1 MSVCDLPVITTVCA
15 TAGEGA
21 ATVLVSGFEWL
32 ASGVAGVAAFLI
44 QSVWALFETTTFV
57 DVTTGQF
64 RTVYAIVFGIAVFV
78 MLGFFLLQVIGGMVR
93 REPAA
98 LSRAALGLA
107 KSVLGSFVV
116 LALVAAA
123 LEITD
128 QLCIGIVHA
137 TGGTMSEMGEKLDLL
152 TASLLLTTA
161 GGPGVTI
168 LLTLFVGGLAAGAAF
183 IVWISLLVR
192 KALLLIAVVFAP
204 VALAGATWDA
214 TRGWASRWASFVIA
228 LIVSKLVIVVVFLLA
243 IAQVAA
249 PIDSDLQ
256 SLADPIAGI
265 VLLLVAGFAPYLTYK
280 AISFMGF
287 DMYHAMSAEQE
298 AKHALNRPLP
308 VPTRL
313 PARTPAKVLD
323 VGGSGGTA
331 NGGALV
337 PGGRP
342 STGSGAGGT
351 PAAASRSSTTA
362 AGSTP
367 AAASRSSTTAAGSA
381 KAAGAAAGAGA
392 AVPGVGLA
400 VAGAGVADKAATAGP
415 KVAGPV
421 AATTEHH
428 HDGAMPP
435 AVTTP
440 RPGGTRS

>member
-1 MSVCDLPVITTVCA
+1 
-15 TAGEGA
+15 
-21 ATVLVSGFEWL
+21 
-32 ASGVAGVAAFLI
+32 
-44 QSVWALFETTTFV
+44 
-57 DVTTGQF
+57 
-64 RTVYAIVFGIAVFV
+64 
-78 MLGFFLLQVIGGMVR
+78 MVR

-98 LSRAALGLA
+98 LSRAAIGLA

-116 LALVAAA
+116 LALVAVA

-137 TGGTMSEMGEKLDLL
+137 TGSTMSEMGDRLDLL

-204 VALAGATWDA
+204 IALAGATWDA
-214 TRGWASRWASFVIA
+214 TRGWASRWASFVVA
-228 LIVSKLVIVVVFLLA
+228 LIVSKVVIVVVFLLA
-243 IAQVAA
+243 TAQVAA

-256 SLADPIAGI
+256 SLADPIAGV

-323 VGGSGGTA
+323 VGGTG
-331 NGGALV
+331 GGASNSGTPV
-337 PGGRP
+337 
-342 STGSGAGGT
+342 TGAPPPATGGAGSAT
-351 PAAASRSSTTA
+351 AASAPATTA
-362 AGSTP
+362 A
-367 AAASRSSTTAAGSA
+367 SSG
-381 KAAGAAAGAGA
+381 KAAGGSAGAGA
-392 AVPGVGLA
+392 AAAGVGLA
-400 VAGAGVADKAATAGP
+400 VAGAAVAHKAATAGP

-421 AATTEHH
+421 ATTTEQH
-428 HDGAMPP
+428 HDAAMPNTF
-435 AVTTP
+435 TTP
-440 RPGGTRS
+440 RPGGTQS